1 MYELLGICLSL
12 MGLLIINSMA
22 LLLAAGLWRRISRA
36 AESWPSLARAQFLFF
51 LRIMPGLAAV
61 FCVGALFI
69 PSYLT
74 NEPRHT
80 TEVVTAKLGLLAA
93 ASLYGIGF
101 AFWRCLARCLATRR
115 LLRDWLRHAQ
125 PISVENLSVPAFRF
139 PHRFPV
145 VAIVGALRPRLFI
158 AEKVLDALSPEELL
172 AAVAHERGHL
182 AARDNFRR
190 GLLLVC
196 KDVLPLF
203 PLGRSLDRAWMEAA
217 ECTADDHAARNGLP
231 GALDLAS
238 ALVKIARLAPPGAS
252 PAMFA
257 GASLIA
263 EDLGGIT
270 SRVLRLTRLAAST
283 RGLEKTS
290 VRWPNFAAGACV
302 SGLLF
307 VVLLLVS
314 SSSLM
319 AAIHS
324 TLEYVVSAF
333 Q

>member
-12 MGLLIINSMA
+12 VGLLAINSMA
-22 LLLAAGLWRRISRA
+22 SLLAAGLWRRISRA
-36 AESWPSLARAQFLFF
+36 AESWPSLARAQCLFF

-93 ASLYGIGF
+93 ASLYGIGY
-101 AFWRCLARCLATRR
+101 ALWRCIARCLATRR
-115 LLRDWLRHAQ
+115 LTRDWLRHAQ
-125 PISVENLSVPAFRF
+125 PILVENLSVPAFCF

-158 AEKVLDALSPEELL
+158 AEQVLEALSPEELS

-182 AARDNFRR
+182 AARDNFKR

-203 PLGRSLDRAWMEAA
+203 PLGRSLDCAWMKAA
-217 ECTADDHAARNGLP
+217 EWAADDHAARNGLP

-238 ALVKIARLAPPGAS
+238 ALVKIARLAPIGAS

-263 EDLGGIT
+263 EDLGGIS
-270 SRVLRLTRLAAST
+270 SRVLRLTRLTAST
-283 RGLEKTS
+283 RGPENTS
-290 VRWPNFAAGACV
+290 VRWLNLAAGACIF
-302 SGLLF
+302 GLVF
-307 VVLLLVS
+307 TVLLSVS

-319 AAIHS
+319 AAIHT

>member
-12 MGLLIINSMA
+12 VGLLAINSMA
-22 LLLAAGLWRRISRA
+22 SLLAAGLWRGISRA
-36 AESWPSLARAQFLFF
+36 TESWPSPARAQFLFF

-69 PSYLT
+69 PSYLI

-101 AFWRCLARCLATRR
+101 ALWRCIARCLTTRR
-115 LLRDWLRHAQ
+115 LARDWLRHAQ

-139 PHRFPV
+139 RHRFPV

-158 AEKVLDALSPEELL
+158 AEQVLEALSPEELS

-182 AARDNFRR
+182 AARDNFKR

-196 KDVLPLF
+196 RDVLALL

-217 ECTADDHAARNGLP
+217 ECAADDHAARNGLP
-231 GALDLAS
+231 EALDLAS
-238 ALVKIARLAPPGAS
+238 ALVKIARLAPAGAS

-257 GASLIA
+257 GASLIV
-263 EDLGGIT
+263 EDLGSIT

-283 RGLEKTS
+283 RWPENTS
-290 VRWPNFAAGACV
+290 VRWLNFAACACV

-307 VVLLLVS
+307 TALLSVNS
-314 SSSLM
+314 SSFM

-324 TLEYVVSAF
+324 TLEYVVSVF